1 MPKTDL
7 EIRGGGGGGK
17 GLPKNFFGPLA
28 LPWVPEVFLAW
39 ASVWS
44 KNKGVAWAPPLDP
57 PIQMHHAGLQ

>member
-7 EIRGGGGGGK
+7 EIRGGGK
-17 GLPKNFFGPLA
+17 GLPKNFFGPL
-28 LPWVPEVFLAW
+28 